1 MALVLPGLLQLAVW
15 HERAGLPGAVLELPE
30 LLERGDHL
38 AEDARVL
45 ACLDHVEQ
53 QRKQMLA
60 EAFALAHDRTRQRI
74 LTQVLPAFPNAVITE
89 APAIAEAARP
99 LENLPP
105 WLRGIG
111 SRQ

>member
-1 MALVLPGLLQLAVW
+1 
-15 HERAGLPGAVLELPE
+15 
-30 LLERGDHL
+30 
-38 AEDARVL
+38 
-45 ACLDHVEQ
+45 
-53 QRKQMLA
+53 MLA